1 MQTKNTTMI
10 YYFIDN
16 RKSSIVNN
24 DPSLDPGFD
33 EYDVYS
39 SEDFED
45 HEDEFL
51 GESKSINEDMSEEDY
66 DEFFSIVDKIGP
78 AINTAGGDMDDI
90 NGNLSH
96 PYEDED
102 RIKIVFVSTV
112 DKKDAKKFVKTVE
125 AEIEKALQTTRF
137 NRVRDIYVYQLSDN
151 DLQMRVPASLRGEFS
166 KKFIMFEIDI
176 RASADLWV

>member
-1 MQTKNTTMI
+1 MQSP
-10 YYFIDN
+10 N
-16 RKSSIVNN
+16 RHLAKVDGDDS
-24 DPSLDPGFD
+24 
-33 EYDVYS
+33 
-39 SEDFED
+39 
-45 HEDEFL
+45 EDEFL

-78 AINTAGGDMDDI
+78 AINMAGGDMDDI

-125 AEIEKALQTTRF
+125 AGIEKALQTTRF

-166 KKFIMFEIDI
+166 KKFSMFEIDI
-176 RASADLWV
+176 RASADL